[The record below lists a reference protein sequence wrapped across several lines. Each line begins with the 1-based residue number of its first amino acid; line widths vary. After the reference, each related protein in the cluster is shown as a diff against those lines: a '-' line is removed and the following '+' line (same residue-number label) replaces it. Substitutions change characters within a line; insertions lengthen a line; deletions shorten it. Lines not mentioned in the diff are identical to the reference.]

1 MPRGHLSVQISINIG
16 DFVKTFKPQRTDLGV
31 TGQGL
36 GSREQENKE
45 HYYLSNIMVAVN
57 RNRILLINTISQD
70 LRTTLL
76 NSKIYNEFKF

>member
-1 MPRGHLSVQISINIG
+1 M
-16 DFVKTFKPQRTDLGV
+16 
-31 TGQGL
+31 TGQGM

-57 RNRILLINTISQD
+57 RNRILLVNTISQD